1 MWVSWVILGISSW
14 RMRGTNEVFLDDPV
28 EELTSG
34 IPESQIIKND
44 PDPLYE
50 KTYPLLQAAPIY
62 HSLSSA

>member
-1 MWVSWVILGISSW
+1 
-14 RMRGTNEVFLDDPV
+14 MRGTNEVFLDDPV

-50 KTYPLLQAAPIY
+50 KTYPLLQAAPTY